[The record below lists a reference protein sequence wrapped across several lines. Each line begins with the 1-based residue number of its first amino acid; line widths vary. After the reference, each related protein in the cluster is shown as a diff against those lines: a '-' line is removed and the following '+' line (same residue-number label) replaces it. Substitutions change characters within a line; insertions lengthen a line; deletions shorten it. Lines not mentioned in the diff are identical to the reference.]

1 MIEKI
6 YTFRGLHGFES
17 RCKLR
22 IFDTGDRTVVIAT
35 ELEDNP
41 GTTIT
46 NYADQLATQIIM
58 EFNIKPDSLIWIEH
72 YPARPEIGE
81 QETFDLISFKWNG
94 TRYIK
99 PEWYHIEKS
108 MLDKII
114 GEDLPEE
121 HYGTIH

>member
-1 MIEKI
+1 M
-6 YTFRGLHGFES
+6 
-17 RCKLR
+17 
-22 IFDTGDRTVVIAT
+22 VIAT

-58 EFNIKPDSLIWIEH
+58 EFNIEPDSLIWIEH

-81 QETFDLISFKWNG
+81 HETYDLISFKWNG
-94 TRYIK
+94 TRYIN
-99 PEWYHIEKS
+99 PEWYHIKKS

-114 GEDLPEE
+114 GEKLPEE
-121 HYGTIH
+121 HYGTLH